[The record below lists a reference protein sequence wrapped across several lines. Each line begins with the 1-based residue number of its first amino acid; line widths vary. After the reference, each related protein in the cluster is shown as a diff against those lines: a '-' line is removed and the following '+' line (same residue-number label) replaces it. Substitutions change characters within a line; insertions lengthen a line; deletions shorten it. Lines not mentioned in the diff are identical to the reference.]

1 MKISKSILVIVLAG
15 TFLVSCK
22 KEATATVETVKI
34 PEVKTIA
41 ADAKLATTDFNIEGM
56 TCAEGCAK
64 TIEKKLTETEGV
76 KSATVDFEKK
86 SAKVEYDSNSQTP
99 EKLVQIVEK
108 TGDGKTY
115 KVSNVKNSQDKA
127 MLFQQENPKKS
138 KSKKATKDVA
148 CSESKPASTTTEA
161 KPSCCS
167 SKKHCDK
174 DEKKE
179 TM

>member
-1 MKISKSILVIVLAG
+1 MKISKSILAIILVG
-15 TFLVSCK
+15 TILVSCK
-22 KEATATVETVKI
+22 KEAKASVEKAKTTD
-34 PEVKTIA
+34 VKTIA
-41 ADAKLATTDFNIEGM
+41 ANAKLETTNFNINGM

-64 TIEKKLTETEGV
+64 TIEKKLSETNGV
-76 KSATVDFEKK
+76 KSATVNFDKK
-86 SAKVEYDSNSQTP
+86 SAKVEYDSNVQTP

-108 TGDGKTY
+108 SGDGATY

-127 MLFQQENPKKS
+127 MLFQQE
-138 KSKKATKDVA
+138 KSKKSNTKKNIKDVA
-148 CSESKPASTTTEA
+148 TAESKPVIET

>member
-1 MKISKSILVIVLAG
+1 MKISKSLLVLALSG
-15 TFLVSCK
+15 ALLVSCK
-22 KEATATVETVKI
+22 KETPATVETAKI

-41 ADAKLATTDFNIEGM
+41 ADAKLATTNFNIDGM

-64 TIEKKLTETEGV
+64 TIEKKLAETNGV
-76 KSATVDFEKK
+76 KSATVDFDKK

-99 EKLVQIVEK
+99 EKLLQIVEK

-127 MLFQQENPKKS
+127 MLFQQEKPKKS
-138 KSKKATKDVA
+138 KAKKGTKELASSDNKSV
-148 CSESKPASTTTEA
+148 SETKEA